1 MSKQFARPHFG
12 KGLLATT
19 VQAINCMGMISFR
32 ETHINYKIESRLI
45 PKHLLMFPPR
55 GRQGDTH
62 GEKDTIENLVGFPT
76 HKQIFGVQNSF
87 GAIIFVIK
95 PNLKLPEK
103 V

>member
-1 MSKQFARPHFG
+1 MR
-12 KGLLATT
+12 
-19 VQAINCMGMISFR
+19 IISFR
-32 ETHINYKIESRLI
+32 ETHINYKNESRLI

-55 GRQGDTH
+55 RRQGDTH
-62 GEKDTIENLVGFPT
+62 GEKDTVENLVGFPT

-95 PNLKLPEK
+95 SHLELPEK

>member
-32 ETHINYKIESRLI
+32 ETHINYKIDSRLI

-62 GEKDTIENLVGFPT
+62 GEIDTVENIWCPKFFWG
-76 HKQIFGVQNSF
+76 HHI
-87 GAIIFVIK
+87 
-95 PNLKLPEK
+95 
-103 V
+103 